1 MRTIAT
7 LRLAIINTVGFSAST
22 IMPLWL
28 GDIAGH
34 FGMPAWFAGIAV
46 AIQLGAAALLNLA
59 TPTLFRNMLLLPL
72 ARSAMAVAGVGFLL
86 ALVPSPAVFLIAA
99 LVSGGALGTSLNVI
113 NRLMGSNDH
122 VQHGYALFVLMEVVI
137 ATFLFLTGAAV
148 IERFGLMAI
157 FVEVAVAAGFAFVLL
172 LHFPVGASMPKA
184 VGQTDPSANPRMGF
198 IGLAAFAFFFV
209 GQATINSF
217 MPVIGQAA
225 GLSSAAANQ
234 VIGLGMPFGFL
245 GGMLARF
252 VGERV
257 KPVLPVIGVTILLA
271 CIAPGL
277 TLMPDPSIFRVGAIT
292 LACSTMFVV
301 PYFFALLGASD
312 RSGRFTAF
320 GPAMMLTGLAI
331 DPGIA
336 VVLKSWFGIEAVG
349 LFSSAMLALGGYAA
363 LLAVRAAAG
372 TRRVVM

>member
-22 IMPLWL
+22 VMPLWL

-34 FGMPAWFAGIAV
+34 FGMPAWFAGVAV
-46 AIQLGAAALLNLA
+46 AVQLGAAALFNLA
-59 TPTLFRNMLLLPL
+59 TPLLFRNMLLLPL
-72 ARSAMAVAGVGFLL
+72 ARWAMAIAGVGYLL

-99 LVSGGALGTSLNVI
+99 LVSGAALGTSLNVI
-113 NRLMGSNDH
+113 NRLMGSNEH
-122 VQHGYALFVLMEVVI
+122 VQHGYALFVLMEVII
-137 ATFLFLTGAAV
+137 ATFLFLTGAAL

-157 FVEVAVAAGFAFVLL
+157 FVEVATAAGLALLLL
-172 LHFPVGASMPKA
+172 LHFPVGADMPSA
-184 VGQTDPSANPRMGF
+184 VGQTDPSANKRAGF
-198 IGLAAFAFFFV
+198 IGLAAFACFFV

-217 MPVIGQAA
+217 MPVIGQAT
-225 GLSSAAANQ
+225 GLSAAAANQ

-245 GGMLARF
+245 GGMLARL

-257 KPVLPVIGVTILLA
+257 RSVLPVIGVTVLLA
-271 CIAPGL
+271 CIAPSL
-277 TLMPDPSIFRVGAIT
+277 TFIRDPSIFRVGAIA

-301 PYFFALLGASD
+301 PYFFAQLGTSD

-331 DPGIA
+331 GPGIA
-336 VVLKSWFGIEAVG
+336 VVLKSWFGIGAVG
-349 LFSSAMLALGGYAA
+349 LFSSAMLMLGGCAA
-363 LLAVRAAAG
+363 LLAMQTAARP
-372 TRRVVM
+372 RRVSL

>member
-1 MRTIAT
+1 MRMVAT

-34 FGMPAWFAGIAV
+34 FGMPAWFAGVAV
-46 AIQLGAAALLNLA
+46 AVQLGAAALFNLA
-59 TPTLFRNMLLLPL
+59 TPILFRNMLLLPL
-72 ARSAMAVAGVGFLL
+72 ARGAMAVAGMAFLL

-113 NRLMGSNDH
+113 NRLMGSNEH

-137 ATFLFLTGAAV
+137 ATFLFLTGAAL
-148 IERFGLMAI
+148 IEQFGLMAI
-157 FVEVAVAAGFAFVLL
+157 FVEVAVAAGLALLLL
-172 LHFPVGASMPKA
+172 LHFPIGSDMPRA
-184 VGQTDPSANPRMGF
+184 VGQTDPSANSRAGF
-198 IGLAAFAFFFV
+198 IGLAAFACFFV

-234 VIGLGMPFGFL
+234 IIGLGMPFGFL

-257 KPVLPVIGVTILLA
+257 KPVVPVIGVTMLLA
-271 CIAPGL
+271 CIAPSL
-277 TLMPDPSIFRVGAIT
+277 TLMPDASIFRVGAIV

-301 PYFFALLGASD
+301 PYFFAQLGASD

-331 DPGIA
+331 GPGIA
-336 VVLKSWFGIEAVG
+336 VMLKSRFGIEAIG
-349 LFSSAMLALGGYAA
+349 LFSSAMLMLGGWAS
-363 LLAVRAAAG
+363 LLALQAAAP
-372 TRRVVM
+372 RRALNS